1 MQALQSRHPLPTSS
15 QRATADSSLL
25 RSAEQSQESQ
35 QWYPALKTL
44 ATTSTRQV
52 LAASQ
57 LQQKQ
62 HMHSTS
68 YPSRLRSQAVQ
79 SMLSTRM
86 ATTRRPWSQL
96 LQSSHSQTTH
106 SSRTQ
111 SSHSHGQELSSV
123 EQILRRVLSQQR
135 SLSSS
140 NPYRSGN
147 DMSAS
152 SIRMVPICLLIF
164 RIKLTTINNV

>member
-1 MQALQSRHPLPTSS
+1 MQASQSRHSLPTSL
-15 QRATADSSLL
+15 QRTPADPSLL
-25 RSAEQSQESQ
+25 RSVDQSQKSQ
-35 QWYPALKTL
+35 QSYKALTTSE
-44 ATTSTRQV
+44 TTSTRQV

-57 LQQKQ
+57 LQQRQ

-86 ATTRRPWSQL
+86 VTTRSPRSQL

-106 SSRTQ
+106 SFRTQ
-111 SSHSHGQELSSV
+111 SSHSHGQELSSA

-135 SLSSS
+135 LLSSS
-140 NPYRSGN
+140 NPSRSGN
-147 DMSAS
+147 DTSAS
-152 SIRMVPICLLIF
+152 SLRMVPICLLKQF
-164 RIKLTTINNV
+164 V

>member
-1 MQALQSRHPLPTSS
+1 MQASQSRHSLPTSL

-25 RSAEQSQESQ
+25 RSVDQSQKSQ
-35 QWYPALKTL
+35 QSYKALTTSE
-44 ATTSTRQV
+44 TTSTRQV

-57 LQQKQ
+57 LQQRQ

-68 YPSRLRSQAVQ
+68 CLSRLRSQAVQ

-86 ATTRRPWSQL
+86 VTTRSPRSQL

-111 SSHSHGQELSSV
+111 SSHSHGQELSSA

-140 NPYRSGN
+140 NPSRSGN
-147 DMSAS
+147 GISAS
-152 SIRMVPICLLIF
+152 SIRIVPIFILL
-164 RIKLTTINNV
+164 

>member
-57 LQQKQ
+57 LQQRQ

-79 SMLSTRM
+79 SMNSTPR
-86 ATTRRPWSQL
+86 ATTRSLRSQL
-96 LQSSHSQTTH
+96 LQSSHSQTRH
-106 SSRTQ
+106 LSRTQ
-111 SSHSHGQELSSV
+111 SSLSHGQEQSLA
-123 EQILRRVLSQQR
+123 EQILRRVLLQQR
-135 SLSSS
+135 FQSHS
-140 NPYRSGN
+140 NSPKVRNEKFG
-147 DMSAS
+147 
-152 SIRMVPICLLIF
+152 IV
-164 RIKLTTINNV
+164 LTDGAVFS

>member
-1 MQALQSRHPLPTSS
+1 MQASQLRYPLPTSS
-15 QRATADSSLL
+15 QRAKADSSLL

-57 LQQKQ
+57 LQQRQ

-86 ATTRRPWSQL
+86 ATTRSRRSQL
-96 LQSSHSQTTH
+96 LQSLHSQTTH

-111 SSHSHGQELSSV
+111 SSHSHGQELSSA

-140 NPYRSGN
+140 NLIRSGN
-147 DMSAS
+147 DTSAS
-152 SIRMVPICLLIF
+152 SIRMVPIF
-164 RIKLTTINNV
+164 INMFVVF